1 MKIYTFVMSI
11 ETKLLMDKT
20 ITMQL
25 KVITDELYEMMWE
38 LQPQQKSLSTIKTK
52 LNTLVDKAWEEYNQ
66 QLQPNVNT
74 NTTPYEH
81 EATI

>member
-1 MKIYTFVMSI
+1 MSI
-11 ETKLLMDKT
+11 ETKLLMDKN

-38 LQPQQKSLSTIKTK
+38 LQPQQKSLTIIKTK

>member
-1 MKIYTFVMSI
+1 MSI

-38 LQPQQKSLSTIKTK
+38 LQPQQKSLAVIKTK
-52 LNTLVDKAWEEYNQ
+52 LNTLVDRAWEEYCQ
-66 QLQPNVNT
+66 QLQPNINT
-74 NTTPYEH
+74 KTTPYEH

>member
-1 MKIYTFVMSI
+1 MSI

-38 LQPQQKSLSTIKTK
+38 LQPQQKSLTTIKTK

-66 QLQPNVNT
+66 QLQPNVST
-74 NTTPYEH
+74 NNTPYEH

>member
-1 MKIYTFVMSI
+1 MSI

-38 LQPQQKSLSTIKTK
+38 LQPQQKSLYTIKTK

-74 NTTPYEH
+74 NITPYEH

>member
-1 MKIYTFVMSI
+1 MSI

>member
-1 MKIYTFVMSI
+1 MSI
-11 ETKLLMDKT
+11 EAKLLMDKT

-38 LQPQQKSLSTIKTK
+38 LQPQQKSLTTIKTK

>member
-1 MKIYTFVMSI
+1 MSI

-52 LNTLVDKAWEEYNQ
+52 LNILVDKAWEEYNQ

>member
-1 MKIYTFVMSI
+1 MSI

-38 LQPQQKSLSTIKTK
+38 LQPQQKSLPTIKTK
-52 LNTLVDKAWEEYNQ
+52 LNTLVDKAWEEYSQ
-66 QLQPNVNT
+66 QLQPNVST
-74 NTTPYEH
+74 NSTPYEH

>member
-1 MKIYTFVMSI
+1 MSI

-20 ITMQL
+20 VTMQL

-38 LQPQQKSLSTIKTK
+38 LQPQQNSLSTIKTK
-52 LNTLVDKAWEEYNQ
+52 LNTLVDTAWEEYNQ
-66 QLQPNVNT
+66 QLHCKVNT
-74 NTTPYEH
+74 KTTPTEY